1 MLKTTHLRFEAR
13 ASRPVVFRHRCF
25 GGVHLRNSLAQAL
38 TEQCLRLAEGNLPEA
53 KHIADCIPCQ
63 LLAPRHTKRAYSV
76 IPPLGRQEIP
86 AGETFS
92 FGLTLYGKAGLAASS
107 VLIQAVKA
115 SARKGIG
122 EVQGIFE
129 ISQIVNFNP
138 ITREAR
144 PLHYSRPSL
153 QTEIVTYSGYVHDSD
168 YLTLRFLSPIWLR
181 HNGRNVPIP
190 DFSIFFRRLLQR
202 LDELVVQYGDG
213 GHRPIEEV
221 RRLWHLA
228 DRVALAGGQT
238 EIVGVNIPSSR
249 TGRAVRVLGIVG
261 HARYYS
267 PAGWGDLLPVLLAG
281 QLIQTGKAT
290 SKGNGVFLVEG
301 TSDYWAE
308 MIGFTGPA
316 LCCQEQ
322 IAI

>member
-153 QTEIVTYSGYVHDSD
+153 QTEIVTYSGYV
-168 YLTLRFLSPIWLR
+168 
-181 HNGRNVPIP
+181 
-190 DFSIFFRRLLQR
+190 
-202 LDELVVQYGDG
+202 VVQYGDG

-301 TSDYWAE
+301 TSDYWAG